1 MAQPTSPSAIYS
13 DDTEEQPKMADVAQ
27 AAAAVSGIHF
37 SGTSQSAKASPQ
49 RGPAGPSL
57 PGINSRSHSNSGW
70 L

>member
-1 MAQPTSPSAIYS
+1 
-13 DDTEEQPKMADVAQ
+13 MADIAQ
-27 AAAAVSGIHF
+27 AAAAVSGIHL

-49 RGPAGPSL
+49 RGPAGSSL